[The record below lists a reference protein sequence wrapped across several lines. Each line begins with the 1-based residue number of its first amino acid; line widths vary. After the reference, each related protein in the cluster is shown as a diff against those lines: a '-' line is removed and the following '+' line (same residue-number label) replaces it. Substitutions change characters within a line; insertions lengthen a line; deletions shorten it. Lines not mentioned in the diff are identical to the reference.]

1 MPNTSL
7 NAFHPVVSAW
17 FHGVFG
23 EPTDVQRQAWAS
35 IMEGR
40 HTLIAAPT
48 GSGKTLAALLP
59 CIDAVVKN
67 KLKAGYREKGVRLL
81 YITPLKALNNDI
93 QHHVLAF
100 AEQLEAEAARS
111 GQAWPGL
118 ASGVRTGDTPSSK
131 RAAMVKRPP
140 ELLITT
146 PESLYILLTSEQGRG
161 MLQTVRHVIIDEI
174 HDLAGDKR
182 GAHLSLSLERL
193 ERLTGRHIQRIGVS
207 ATQNPLWR
215 VAQFLGGWTSGQ
227 VNVSDKAENTES
239 EDVRPARSESMFNEF
254 GEADH
259 AAHPLGFVR
268 RDVHIVESR
277 MQKRMKVSVTMPDTS
292 APANTRDAVWQ
303 PILKRL
309 FDLMEG
315 CASVLLFT
323 NSRRLCERL
332 VLRIN
337 DHAGFEMARAH
348 HGSMSKEKR
357 LEVEAMLKNGE
368 LRCLVATSSL
378 ELGIDVGHIDLV
390 IQIDSPLDAAS
401 GIQRIGR
408 AGHAVGDV
416 SRGVIV
422 VRQRGVLPE
431 AAVLGG
437 MIAAREIEPIRIPSA
452 PIDVLSQQII
462 AIVASADM
470 TVHELYRLLLGSDS
484 YRSLTLEQLE
494 SVLAVL
500 AGLYPFARPI
510 VEWDRQTGLLHKR
523 GNTAIAAMTG
533 AGTIPQSSQYPV
545 HHLDSR
551 VHLGELDEEF
561 VHESRVG
568 DVFLL
573 GTTSW
578 MIRKIDKDRVYVS
591 EASNSFSEIPFWRNE
606 GPGRTLSLG
615 MKVGELFEELAARLG
630 LDPDPNR
637 IRSRQWSSW
646 SNADGS
652 SMDSGKRDEAIR
664 WLERDFGMEPFA
676 GGELTGYVASQHAF
690 SELPSA
696 KRIVIEHY
704 RDMMNQTHV
713 ILLNPYG
720 RRVNRT
726 WLLAIQRRFE
736 QALPYTLYGN
746 AKDNGIEFVLPEWD
760 ASWLRIIGEVTP
772 DNVEPLL
779 TEAVTGSPLL
789 AIAFRRIAETA
800 LLLARSFTRVP
811 MWQKRLRSEELLRES
826 LPYADSFPFL
836 TEAMKECIH
845 DYLDLK
851 SLKSILSSIRG
862 GEIEIVVRE
871 TEFPSPMATQF
882 LADYVNMRMY
892 EGDGLDPAT
901 KAGLLHM
908 SKDLA
913 GELFGRMEQGGVSEQ
928 AIRRMEE
935 RLERRESELQSA
947 EGLLTHLKIRGDS
960 SLDELV
966 KLGGAETARWLD
978 ELVSA
983 GRAKEINLRGLQA
996 EEPVNRWISA
1006 DEAAI
1011 YESFPGTRE
1020 SAVFI
1025 VGRYADNRMSF
1036 TEPELCERYPTL
1048 SLGEARVLTDE
1059 LLKSGVIQQAPFAA
1073 DEKERIWCSSK
1084 VAGQI
1089 VKLSIGEARQK
1100 AKPMDPERW
1109 CGYLAQRQHALE
1121 GARLRGGEGLL
1132 AVISRMQGLFLPA
1145 SHWESFL
1152 FPSRVSDY
1160 RKEELDGLCAS
1171 GEVVWI
1177 GSRAGGQKE
1186 GRIAFFL
1193 ASNTELLAPYVE
1205 QAHPETTAHPELLEL
1220 LKNGGASF
1228 LTQLSRLYGK
1238 TPSETLAELLD
1249 LVWEGHASNDQFAP
1263 LRISM
1268 AKKGRDGGKAGS
1280 GFGRWYWTGSLRA
1293 AAPVEEASPIVASK
1307 GNKLPP
1313 SSYWIRQ
1320 LLDCYG
1326 IVTKELVAAY
1336 TPFRWDEVLP
1346 VLNRLEEWGVVTR
1359 GIFVEGAAAIQFTTP
1374 EIAKELQNASA
1385 SQPGGALT
1393 VLSAMDPASPYGLFI
1408 DWPRK
1413 SAVSASFSRKSG
1425 SYVALSGS
1433 EWRYW
1438 IEGNGKKVYMLS
1450 DSEHGGSGSVK
1461 PETIRTELHS
1471 VFGTILRQQGLT
1483 KIVIEEWNGKPVAE
1497 SDGGG
1502 ILTEMGAER
1511 DRHSFVLWMSRL

>member
-1 MPNTSL
+1 MPNKSL
-7 NAFHPVVSAW
+7 KSFHPVVSSW
-17 FHGVFG
+17 FQNVFG

-59 CIDAVVKN
+59 CLNAVVTN
-67 KLKAGYREKGVRLL
+67 KLESGPRERGVRLL

-100 AEQLEAEAARS
+100 AEQLEEEALRS
-111 GQAWPGL
+111 GHSWPGI

-131 RAAMVKRPP
+131 RAAMVRRPP

-146 PESLYILLTSEQGRG
+146 PESLYILLTSGQGRG
-161 MLQTVRHVIIDEI
+161 MLRTVSHVIVDEI

-193 ERLTGRHIQRIGVS
+193 ESLTGREVQRIGVS

-215 VAQFLGGWTSGQ
+215 VAQFLGGWAPEAASDENGTSDQ
-227 VNVSDKAENTES
+227 ES
-239 EDVRPARSESMFNEF
+239 
-254 GEADH
+254 
-259 AAHPLGFVR
+259 HPLGYGK

-292 APANTRDAVWQ
+292 APAQTRDAVWL

-315 CASVLLFT
+315 CSSVLLFT

-357 LEVEAMLKNGE
+357 LEVEAMLKKGE

-437 MIAAREIEPIRIPSA
+437 MIAAREIEPIRITSA
-452 PIDVLSQQII
+452 PMDVLSQQII
-462 AIVASADM
+462 AIVASGDV
-470 TVHELYRLLLGSDS
+470 TVQELYRMLMRSDS
-484 YRSLTLEQLE
+484 YRSLTIDQLE

-510 VEWDRQTGLLHKR
+510 MDWDRQSGLLQKR

-615 MKVGELFEELAARLG
+615 MKVGELFEELSARLG
-630 LDPDPNR
+630 LDQDLNR
-637 IRSRQWSSW
+637 TRNRQWSSW
-646 SNADGS
+646 SNGAESAADA
-652 SMDSGKRDEAIR
+652 GKREEAIR
-664 WLERDFGMEPFA
+664 WLEREFGMEAFA
-676 GGELTGYVASQHAF
+676 GNELIGYIVSQHAF
-690 SELPSA
+690 SELPTG

-726 WLLAIQRRFE
+726 WLLAIQRQFE
-736 QALPYTLYGN
+736 QSLPYSLYGN

-772 DNVEPLL
+772 ANVEPLL
-779 TEAVTGSPLL
+779 TEAITGSPLL

-836 TEAMKECIH
+836 VEAMKECMN
-845 DYLDLK
+845 DYLDLH
-851 SLKSILSSIRG
+851 SLKSILSSIRS
-862 GEIEIVVRE
+862 GEIEVVVRE

-913 GELFGRMEQGGVSEQ
+913 GELFGSANRGGVSDE
-928 AIRRMEE
+928 AIRHMEE
-935 RLERRESELQSA
+935 RLENRERELQSQ
-947 EGLLTHLKIRGDS
+947 EDLLAHLKRRGDS
-960 SLDELV
+960 ALDELI
-966 KLGGAETARWLD
+966 KLGGAETAGWLD
-978 ELVSA
+978 ELAASGKV
-983 GRAKEINLRGLQA
+983 KEHDLQIPGDG
-996 EEPVNRWISA
+996 ESLHRWISA

-1011 YESFPGTRE
+1011 YKDFPAKHE

-1025 VGRYADNRMSF
+1025 ISRFADGRMSF
-1036 TEPELCERYPTL
+1036 TEPELCERYP
-1048 SLGEARVLTDE
+1048 SLKLNDARALTEE
-1059 LLKSGVIQQAPFAA
+1059 LFKLGIIQQAPFAA
-1073 DEKERIWCSSK
+1073 DENERIWSSSK
-1084 VAGQI
+1084 VASQI
-1089 VKLSIGEARQK
+1089 VRLSIGEARKNAK
-1100 AKPMDPERW
+1100 AMDPERW

-1121 GARLRGGEGLL
+1121 GARLRGAEGLL
-1132 AVISRMQGLFLPA
+1132 AVIGRMQGLFLPA
-1145 SHWESFL
+1145 AL
-1152 FPSRVSDY
+1152 G
-1160 RKEELDGLCAS
+1160 EL
-1171 GEVVWI
+1171 
-1177 GSRAGGQKE
+1177 
-1186 GRIAFFL
+1186 
-1193 ASNTELLAPYVE
+1193 P
-1205 QAHPETTAHPELLEL
+1205 
-1220 LKNGGASF
+1220 
-1228 LTQLSRLYGK
+1228 
-1238 TPSETLAELLD
+1238 
-1249 LVWEGHASNDQFAP
+1249 
-1263 LRISM
+1263 
-1268 AKKGRDGGKAGS
+1268 
-1280 GFGRWYWTGSLRA
+1280 
-1293 AAPVEEASPIVASK
+1293 
-1307 GNKLPP
+1307 
-1313 SSYWIRQ
+1313 
-1320 LLDCYG
+1320 
-1326 IVTKELVAAY
+1326 
-1336 TPFRWDEVLP
+1336 LP
-1346 VLNRLEEWGVVTR
+1346 VSRR
-1359 GIFVEGAAAIQFTTP
+1359 GLP
-1374 EIAKELQNASA
+1374 
-1385 SQPGGALT
+1385 
-1393 VLSAMDPASPYGLFI
+1393 
-1408 DWPRK
+1408 
-1413 SAVSASFSRKSG
+1413 
-1425 SYVALSGS
+1425 
-1433 EWRYW
+1433 
-1438 IEGNGKKVYMLS
+1438 
-1450 DSEHGGSGSVK
+1450 
-1461 PETIRTELHS
+1461 
-1471 VFGTILRQQGLT
+1471 QGR
-1483 KIVIEEWNGKPVAE
+1483 
-1497 SDGGG
+1497 S
-1502 ILTEMGAER
+1502 
-1511 DRHSFVLWMSRL
+1511 